1 MDGLAQEPPSRT
13 QPQDPQSLCLSP
25 CSSPQEKAFQ
35 LTGRDASVDS
45 PPGETLLQEAWLPLG
60 GISPAV
66 AAGVGAAVRGA
77 GLSPY
82 LCSQLVMSPWKSH
95 PFCPP
100 PHQASVSTPG
110 PLCSDILW
118 FCSLGSQKGTD
129 LCLEAPSGPGC
140 DSLRLMPWTRA
151 SFRFPDA
158 SLTTGPP
165 RRDSHQP
172 AEWGFQSQAACLWS
186 NRCMQMPQC
195 PAMKVKHVVPE

>member
-1 MDGLAQEPPSRT
+1 MHALQQDAMDGLAQEPPSRT

-66 AAGVGAAVRGA
+66 AAGVGAAVSGA

-100 PHQASVSTPG
+100 PTRPQFPRQVLSVLTFS
-110 PLCSDILW
+110 
-118 FCSLGSQKGTD
+118 GSVAWAAK
-129 LCLEAPSGPGC
+129 
-140 DSLRLMPWTRA
+140 RA
-151 SFRFPDA
+151 
-158 SLTTGPP
+158 LT
-165 RRDSHQP
+165 SAWKLQ
-172 AEWGFQSQAACLWS
+172 
-186 NRCMQMPQC
+186 
-195 PAMKVKHVVPE
+195 VVLAVTL